1 MLQMRRE
8 PLSAAGLGGDHRD
21 RIEGVGASR
30 SGEGRTIVTVP
41 LYETSR
47 RSPFP
52 LPGLGHAR
60 HSHHRPCCPLE
71 PRPSWPR
78 RARGPVSAFRF
89 IVAEKVNHPISLLC
103 AVLGVSRSGFH
114 AWGAAARR
122 ASRRPVGD
130 GPSPPRPL
138 RRRRGRITVA
148 VPGVRTA
155 PDLVARDFTPTAPD
169 RLWCADIT
177 YLRTREGWLSL
188 ASVMDCSS
196 RRIADRALADDLRT
210 ELVDDALAM
219 AIARRRPATG
229 LCINSDRA
237 SQHTF

>member
-1 MLQMRRE
+1 M
-8 PLSAAGLGGDHRD
+8 
-21 RIEGVGASR
+21 
-30 SGEGRTIVTVP
+30 
-41 LYETSR
+41 
-47 RSPFP
+47 
-52 LPGLGHAR
+52 
-60 HSHHRPCCPLE
+60 
-71 PRPSWPR
+71 
-78 RARGPVSAFRF
+78 SAFRF